1 MAQLTPHPGRKLA
14 WLTLSLL
21 TAGCTNNNTSSDVL
35 PHISA
40 NPRVS
45 DIYQGQSP
53 EVVRY
58 DKYTLVS
65 TRPADAQRDPLNQM
79 VDITMPAQLV
89 RSVGDGFRYLLL
101 ESGYSLCPASSSV
114 FTELLSR
121 PLPAV
126 QRSIGPVRLSEALQ
140 VLAGPAWRLHV
151 DDVNREVCFTLRD
164 AYRDFAPRAAI
175 TPVPSRLPTN
185 AAASPRLSGNP
196 FTAPSFGAS
205 NNNPAASL
213 LPMPAA
219 GQPKPVLKPESVP
232 VPSPELTTVRKGTLT
247 SNSTP
252 VATNPTPAVSSAAQP
267 RLTVQPSAKTSK
279 SSIAATGTGSL
290 LTTQI
295 SPVPKALPV
304 QNPPTSAS
312 GPLFIPG
319 TPVTAAPSG
328 QLWRAEVGST
338 LKETLTRWAGS
349 AKCDNGGSWVV
360 IWPVSLDYR
369 IDAPLTFHGN
379 FESVLVQV
387 FDLYRQADKPLYAAA
402 SRMQCLVSV
411 SDQPGRN

>member
-21 TAGCTNNNTSSDVL
+21 TAGCTSNNTSSDVL
-35 PHISA
+35 PRISA

-140 VLAGPAWRLHV
+140 VLAGPAWRLRV

-164 AYRDFAPRAAI
+164 AYRDFAPRAA
-175 TPVPSRLPTN
+175 TTLVPSSLPTN
-185 AAASPRLSGNP
+185 AAASQRLSGNP
-196 FTAPSFGAS
+196 FTVPSFGAS
-205 NNNPAASL
+205 NNTPAASL
-213 LPMPAA
+213 LPVPTA
-219 GQPKPVLKPESVP
+219 GQPKPLLKPENAP

-267 RLTVQPSAKTSK
+267 RLTVQPTAKTSK

-295 SPVPKALPV
+295 SPVPKAFPV

>member
-1 MAQLTPHPGRKLA
+1 MAKLTQHPGRKLA

-21 TAGCTNNNTSSDVL
+21 TAGCTNNSTSSDRL
-35 PHISA
+35 PLISA

-45 DIYQGQSP
+45 DIYQSQSP

-101 ESGYSLCPASSSV
+101 ESGYSLCPASSAV

-126 QRSIGPVRLSEALQ
+126 QRSIGPVRLNEALQ
-140 VLAGPAWRLHV
+140 ILAGPAWRLRV

-164 AYRDFAPRAAI
+164 AYRDFAPRAAK
-175 TPVPSRLPTN
+175 PLSSRLPTT

-196 FTAPSFGAS
+196 FTAQSVSAS
-205 NNNPAASL
+205 NTNPAASL
-213 LPMPAA
+213 LPVPAA
-219 GQPKPVLKPESVP
+219 GQPKPVLKPENVP
-232 VPSPELTTVRKGTLT
+232 VPSPVLTTVKKGTLKG
-247 SNSTP
+247 NVPP
-252 VATNPTPAVSSAAQP
+252 VATKRAPAVSSAAQP
-267 RLTVQPSAKTSK
+267 RLTVQSSVKTS
-279 SSIAATGTGSL
+279 SPSVVATGTKPA
-290 LTTQI
+290 LTTQT

-304 QNPPTSAS
+304 QNPSIS
-312 GPLFIPG
+312 SSDILFG
-319 TPVTAAPSG
+319 TPVTAVPSG

-349 AKCDNGGSWVV
+349 AKCDNGGNWVV

-402 SRMQCLVSV
+402 SRSQCLVSV

>member
-1 MAQLTPHPGRKLA
+1 MAQLTLHPGHKLA

-21 TAGCTNNNTSSDVL
+21 TAGCANNSTSSSDVL
-35 PHISA
+35 MRIPA

-45 DIYQGQSP
+45 DIYQSQSP

-89 RSVGDGFRYLLL
+89 RSVGDGLRYLLL
-101 ESGYSLCPASSSV
+101 ESGYSLCPASSTV
-114 FTELLSR
+114 FAELLSR

-151 DDVNREVCFTLRD
+151 DDVNREVCFNLRD
-164 AYRDFAPRAAI
+164 AYRDFAPKTMTATYSGI
-175 TPVPSRLPTN
+175 TKTPTVT
-185 AAASPRLSGNP
+185 PRLSGNP
-196 FTAPSFGAS
+196 FSAPSS
-205 NNNPAASL
+205 TVTPQNPATSL
-213 LPMPAA
+213 N
-219 GQPKPVLKPESVP
+219 PVSATLQAKSALTPESVP
-232 VPSPELTTVRKGTLT
+232 VPSPVLTAMKG
-247 SNSTP
+247 STP
-252 VATNPTPAVSSAAQP
+252 VRRSTPQVTQPAVPVAAAYPSQQATP
-267 RLTVQPSAKTSK
+267 SQGKPVSPVIPVKASPSVKNAPASLVPPGLLAQSPSAPAGKPVF
-279 SSIAATGTGSL
+279 
-290 LTTQI
+290 
-295 SPVPKALPV
+295 SPGEPV
-304 QNPPTSAS
+304 
-312 GPLFIPG
+312 
-319 TPVTAAPSG
+319 VVPSG

-349 AKCDNGGSWVV
+349 AKCDNGGNWVV

-369 IDAPLTFHGN
+369 IDAPLVFHGN

-411 SDQPGRN
+411 SDQPGRQ

>member
-1 MAQLTPHPGRKLA
+1 MAQLTLHPGHKLA

-21 TAGCTNNNTSSDVL
+21 TAGCSHTSTSSEAL
-35 PHISA
+35 PRIPN

-79 VDITMPAQLV
+79 IDITMPSQLV

-114 FTELLSR
+114 FSELLSR

-126 QRSIGPVRLSEALQ
+126 QRAIGPVRLSEALQ
-140 VLAGPAWRLHV
+140 ILAGPAWRLRV

-164 AYRDFAPRAAI
+164 AYRDFAPKTLPPVYSGTRA
-175 TPVPSRLPTN
+175 TTVVT
-185 AAASPRLSGNP
+185 PRLSGNP
-196 FTAPSFGAS
+196 FSAS
-205 NNNPAASL
+205 SSTLVTSSGNQVSTPVV
-213 LPMPAA
+213 
-219 GQPKPVLKPESVP
+219 GQQKSALKPENVP
-232 VPSPELTTVRKGTLT
+232 VPSPVLTTVKKGTALT
-247 SNSTP
+247 HQSLPVTRTASPMPPVHQPVQAASLPAKTVSPAAVANATP
-252 VATNPTPAVSSAAQP
+252 FIKNTQTPPVTPHLLPQTASVPTP
-267 RLTVQPSAKTSK
+267 
-279 SSIAATGTGSL
+279 
-290 LTTQI
+290 
-295 SPVPKALPV
+295 
-304 QNPPTSAS
+304 NPMFT
-312 GPLFIPG
+312 PG

-338 LKETLTRWAGS
+338 LKETLTRWAGT
-349 AKCDNGGSWVV
+349 AKCDNGGNWVV

-369 IDAPLTFHGN
+369 IDAPLVFHGN